1 MSGPASERP
10 SRRDALRLGA
20 VMAGT
25 AITAWWLRPTAP
37 RAGKGPGVD
46 LDALLPNQFGEWTLD
61 REAAAFVR
69 AADARGRQVGFYDQ
83 VLERTFVHSSG
94 ARVMLSVAYLG
105 TQSSDMQLHRPEV
118 CYRAGGFRIG
128 DLIDDRLELEGRSVP
143 VTRLVAQM
151 PGRPEP
157 ITYWTIV
164 DGEAVSARAQGW
176 LERLQR
182 MGKRRA
188 AAGLLVRI
196 STIDPDSA
204 AAFRLHARF
213 AAGMASAL
221 APAQRDFVTGSP
233 RRA

>member
-1 MSGPASERP
+1 MSPTAT
-10 SRRDALRLGA
+10 RRDALRLGA
-20 VMAGT
+20 AMAG
-25 AITAWWLRPTAP
+25 AAAVAWWLRPSAP
-37 RAGKGPGVD
+37 KAGERPEVH
-46 LDALLPNQFGEWTLD
+46 LDAILPNQFGEWSLD

-83 VLERTFVHSSG
+83 VLERTFVHTSG

-118 CYRAGGFRIG
+118 CYRAGGFRVG
-128 DLIDDRLELEGRSVP
+128 ELIDDRLELAGRSVP
-143 VTRLVAQM
+143 VTRLVASM

-157 ITYWTIV
+157 ITYWTVV

-176 LERLQR
+176 LDRLQR
-182 MGKRRA
+182 MGQRRA

-213 AAGMASAL
+213 AAGMTQAL

-233 RRA
+233 RQA